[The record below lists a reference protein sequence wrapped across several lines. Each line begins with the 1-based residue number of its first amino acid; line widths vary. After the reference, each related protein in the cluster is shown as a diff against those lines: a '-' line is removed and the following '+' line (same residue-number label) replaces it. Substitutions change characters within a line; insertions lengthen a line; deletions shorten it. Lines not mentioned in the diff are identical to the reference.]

1 MSASPR
7 PRIGITY
14 TYRSD
19 EAGRSNGNVSQYE
32 VAVRAAGGEPML
44 LANDAARAGAYLNE
58 LDGLVL
64 SGGTDVSA
72 ARYGEAR
79 HPKTQD
85 PNDARD
91 ELEIRL
97 AHGARERGLPTLAV
111 CRGLQLVNV
120 AFGGTLVQHLDA
132 QSGDAARLEHHQ
144 VNAGGHE
151 RYECLPEHE
160 VRVESGSALARLL
173 GTERFATNSMHH
185 QAARKVAPGL
195 RAVAWTPDG
204 VIEALDAA
212 FAHPFFYAVQW
223 HPEELHGDPISAALF
238 GGLVEATRRA
248 ARAAART

>member
-1 MSASPR
+1 MR

-14 TYRSD
+14 SYRAG
-19 EAGRSNGNVSQYE
+19 EAGRSNGNVRQYE
-32 VAVRAAGGEPML
+32 VAVRAAGGEPVL
-44 LANDAARAGAYLNE
+44 LANDAARAGEY
-58 LDGLVL
+58 LDGLDGLLL

-85 PNDARD
+85 PNNARD

-97 AHGARERGLPTLAV
+97 THGARERGLPTLAV

-120 AFGGTLVQHLDA
+120 AFGGTLIQHL
-132 QSGDAARLEHHQ
+132 GDENGEAERLEHHQ
-144 VNAGGHE
+144 VDAGGHE
-151 RYECLPEHE
+151 RYECLPEHD
-160 VRVESGSALARLL
+160 VRVERDSALARLL
-173 GTERFATNSMHH
+173 GAERFATNSMHH
-185 QAARKVAPGL
+185 QAVREVAPAL

-223 HPEELHGDPISAALF
+223 HPEELHEDPQSAALF
-238 GGLVEATRRA
+238 GGLVAASRRA
-248 ARAAART
+248 ASAAPTEGFIV